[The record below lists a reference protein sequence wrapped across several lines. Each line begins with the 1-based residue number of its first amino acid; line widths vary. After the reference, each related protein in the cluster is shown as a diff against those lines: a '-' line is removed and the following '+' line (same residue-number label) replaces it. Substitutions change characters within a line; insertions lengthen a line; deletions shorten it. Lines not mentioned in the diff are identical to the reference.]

1 MLQVGRPAS
10 STNTMAQT
18 SRRPNRVD
26 PVAIASNGNFFRF
39 GQRCTAIRKECHEPS
54 LATCETLMLNIDSES
69 IFSSLSPRLLTA
81 LRARRLPLALQLI
94 VTTPLKPHI
103 FRGTVEGVLGLLGYC
118 EAVHSVEIRFIYK
131 QQAME
136 EAPTYAQLPVGAWL
150 AERMMA
156 NFPQCL
162 SLRLRGLQCAHPEL
176 AELLSHSQFMGRLQQ
191 LDIQQLHIQHGSVL
205 DGHYEWV
212 KAYLRLTTLSTVYL
226 GPVPTSLQTCP
237 SRLVKLSVTEMYLTA
252 ISLMPESIE
261 SLHISHLH
269 VALPEPHQ
277 QALTNGVTALSSG
290 RFTTL
295 EIESVSLYFTSLEGG
310 GHASLAALKPLVGRF
325 GRAEVELGVIAPN
338 GEYEVELVIHNLVP
352 LLQGCAGVVLIG
364 LARPLS
370 SWCMHRLKGIM
381 AQGATVEVEA

>member
-1 MLQVGRPAS
+1 ML
-10 STNTMAQT
+10 TLE
-18 SRRPNRVD
+18 
-26 PVAIASNGNFFRF
+26 
-39 GQRCTAIRKECHEPS
+39 QRLGPYMTKCR
-54 LATCETLMLNIDSES
+54 
-69 IFSSLSPRLLTA
+69 
-81 LRARRLPLALQLI
+81 
-94 VTTPLKPHI
+94 
-103 FRGTVEGVLGLLGYC
+103 VEGVIGFLGYC
-118 EAVHSVEIRFIYK
+118 EAVQSVEIRLIMDEDTAEAPTYEQLPAVHSVEIRFIYK

-252 ISLMPESIE
+252 ISRMPESIE
-261 SLHISHLH
+261 ILHISHLH

-310 GHASLAALKPLVGRF
+310 GHASLAALKPLSVS
-325 GRAEVELGVIAPN
+325 
-338 GEYEVELVIHNLVP
+338 LVML
-352 LLQGCAGVVLIG
+352 
-364 LARPLS
+364 
-370 SWCMHRLKGIM
+370 MLK
-381 AQGATVEVEA
+381 ASQFR